1 MSEGFKVSKNDT
13 MPFLN
18 LISIPQLAEDQS
30 RDCEFMLSKKVL
42 LLVLKS
48 VPNNKSAG
56 NNGLTK

>member
-18 LISIPQLAEDQS
+18 LISIPQLTEDQS

-48 VPNNKSAG
+48 VPNNKSTG

>member
-18 LISIPQLAEDQS
+18 LISIPQLTEDQS